1 MDVTWNPAKAEAN
14 FRKHGILFSDADT
27 VLFDPIA
34 LTMEDDNA
42 EGENRFVTIGQDTA
56 GRVLVVIYTYRGEQI
71 RLISA
76 RKATR
81 KETQDYE
88 KRI

>member
-1 MDVTWNPAKAEAN
+1 MDLTWNPAKAEAN
-14 FRKHGILFSDADT
+14 FRKRGIRFSDVDT

-34 LTMEDDNA
+34 LPMEDDDA
-42 EGENRFVTIGQDTA
+42 EGENRFVTIGQDAA
-56 GRVLVVIYTYRGEQI
+56 GSVLVVIYTYGGEQI
-71 RLISA
+71 SLISA

>member
-14 FRKHGILFSDADT
+14 FRKHGIRFSDADT

-34 LTMEDDNA
+34 LTMEDDDA
-42 EGENRFVTIGQDTA
+42 EGENRFVTIGQDAA

>member
-1 MDVTWNPAKAEAN
+1 MDVTWNPVKAEAN

-42 EGENRFVTIGQDTA
+42 EGENRFVTIGQDAA